1 MSTPVVVLGA
11 GGHAKVVIELIRS
24 EGLYEVAAL
33 LDADTTPREVLGLP
47 VIGGDEKLAELR
59 ASGVAHAFVALGG
72 NALRLKVARK
82 AQALGFTLVNA
93 ISSTAIISPTARLGV
108 GVAVMA
114 GAVINAEAEV
124 QDLAIVNTGARIDH
138 DCVLGEACH
147 VAPGSALAGCVTVG
161 RLAFLGVGTAAIP
174 GVRIGE
180 GATVGAGACVVK
192 DIPPNVLA
200 LGTPARIVRTLD
212 VREDQR

>member
-1 MSTPVVVLGA
+1 MTTPVVLLGA
-11 GGHAKVVIELIRS
+11 GGHAKVVIELIRA
-24 EGLYEVAAL
+24 EGAYEVAAL
-33 LDADTTPREVLGLP
+33 LDADTTPRQVLGLP
-47 VIGGDEKLAELR
+47 VIGDDDRLEELR
-59 ASGVAHAFVALGG
+59 RQGLTHAFVALGG

-93 ISSTAIISPTARLGV
+93 ISPAAAVSPTARLGV

-114 GAVINAEAEV
+114 GAVINAEARV
-124 QDLAIVNTGARIDH
+124 DDLAIVNTGARIDH
-138 DCVLGEACH
+138 DCILGESCH
-147 VAPGSALAGCVTVG
+147 VAPGAALAGCVEVG

-180 GATVGAGACVVK
+180 AATVGAGACVVK
-192 DIPPNVLA
+192 DIPPGVLA

-212 VREDQR
+212 VREEQK